1 MKKDI
6 LIVGGAG
13 FIGHNLCLSLIKDR
27 YKVSLI
33 DSLTVNNLKNIKKSK
48 FYPNPRLY
56 KSIVHERFRLL
67 KKKNLWFV
75 LEINSQG
82 RNGG

>member
-33 DSLTVNNLKNIKKSK
+33 DPYVNNLKNIKKSK

-56 KSIVHERFRLL
+56 KSIVYERFRLL
-67 KKKNLWFV
+67 KKKKLKFK
-75 LEINSQG
+75 
-82 RNGG
+82 

>member
-33 DSLTVNNLKNIKKSK
+33 TPL
-48 FYPNPRLY
+48 
-56 KSIVHERFRLL
+56 
-67 KKKNLWFV
+67 
-75 LEINSQG
+75 Q
-82 RNGG
+82 

>member
-56 KSIVHERFRLL
+56 KSIVHERFRIL
-67 KKKNLWFV
+67 KKKKLKFK
-75 LEINSQG
+75 L
-82 RNGG
+82 